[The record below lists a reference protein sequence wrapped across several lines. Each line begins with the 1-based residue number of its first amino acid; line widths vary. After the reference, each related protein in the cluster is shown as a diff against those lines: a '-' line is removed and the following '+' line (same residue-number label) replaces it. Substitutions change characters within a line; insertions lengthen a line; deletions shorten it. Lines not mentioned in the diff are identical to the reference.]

1 MSDLIRPIDHQIG
14 HTSTLASHAYPSPVF
29 SDLTALL
36 AARDWYPQ
44 ISESGEVANVV
55 RFIDLDAPHPKDIS
69 ALASR
74 VCLVIGVTRNPTAQ
88 TQEVAQFL
96 DLTLSTSPIADPA
109 FVNVPD
115 LDDAM
120 NAISTAVEHR
130 GRSALLLAA
139 TLRQTTQLPIADA
152 IAAEA
157 SAYSTLLGGPEFAD
171 WLSSRTTKN
180 IASNEIER
188 VLTSITDNTLNI
200 RMNRKLRLNA
210 IDAAMRAELVDAFS
224 IALADPTLDV
234 KLTGIGPCFSNG
246 GDLREFGTSPD
257 VATAWSVRMTHHP
270 GWYLSQIAER
280 ATVHM
285 HGNCIG
291 AGVEMPAFASHV
303 IADPETTFLLPE
315 LAMGLIPGA
324 GGCVSIPRRIGRW
337 RTLWLVLTGTRLNAQ
352 EALAFGLIDEIAA
365 IN

>member
-1 MSDLIRPIDHQIG
+1 MFDIFQSITNQNG
-14 HTSTLASHAYPSPVF
+14 HSLEESAHAYPSPVF
-29 SDLTALL
+29 SDFSALL

-44 ISESGEVANVV
+44 ISEAGAVSEVV
-55 RFIDLDAPHPKDIS
+55 RFIDLDTPHPENLS
-69 ALASR
+69 ALEAR
-74 VCLVIGVTRNPTAQ
+74 VCLLIGVTRNPSSQ
-88 TQEVAQFL
+88 TKEIAKHL
-96 DLTLSTSPIADPA
+96 DLTLSSSPIEDQPYMY
-109 FVNVPD
+109 VPD

-120 NAISTAVEHR
+120 NAISRAVEQR
-130 GRSALLLAA
+130 GRSALVLAA
-139 TLRQTTQLPIADA
+139 TLRQTSQLPIADA

-157 SAYSTLLGGPEFAD
+157 SAYSTLLGGPEFAE
-171 WLSSRTTKN
+171 WLSSRKTKN

-188 VLTSITDNTLNI
+188 VLTSITGNTLNI

-210 IDAAMRAELVDAFS
+210 IDAAMRAELVEAFS

-234 KLTGIGPCFSNG
+234 KLTGVGPCFSNG

-257 VATAWSVRMTHHP
+257 VATAWSVRMSQHP

-352 EALAFGLIDEIAA
+352 EALAIGLIDDIAA